1 MFTTSFEP
9 NLAGAIEIA
18 RSAPSSHN
26 CQPWAVHYSPS
37 SQAGYLAIDRRRAL
51 KGLPSLENEMLM
63 SCGIFFQHIETL
75 MRNAGTPLQWTWFDE
90 FHATPTLPHAQDGLI
105 CFSPAGLQPANPEA
119 YYDLADQI
127 QHRHTN
133 RMPYETTKLSALQQF
148 RLQEIFTDSPVRLD
162 LWQDQMSRRQ
172 VADLVYQYAALDFAD
187 KRAWQETYSFIHFDK
202 NKPVEDGFYLHH
214 LFGKIPA
221 YVEWL
226 FRIGFHPKL
235 NPFTRLLRLPQFMA
249 REFSKL
255 TGQGPQ
261 YLALSLADPNQHN
274 LFLTG
279 MMLARLWLLLQQWG
293 WGIHPLSVLV
303 QHDLPKT
310 TLANTLGMTHQPI
323 FFARFGQIKIAADV
337 SPRRQL
343 DSILTID

>member
-1 MFTTSFEP
+1 MFTTSFEH
-9 NLAGAIEIA
+9 NLAGAIDIA

-26 CQPWAVHYSPS
+26 CQPWAVHYSPLS
-37 SQAGYLAIDRRRAL
+37 RKGYLAIDRRRAL

-75 MRNAGTPLQWTWFDE
+75 MRYAGTPLQWTWFDDSD
-90 FHATPTLPHAQDGLI
+90 TSSPLPNDQDGLI
-105 CFSPAGLQPANPEA
+105 CFSPGDLQVANSEA
-119 YYDLADQI
+119 YFYLAEQI
-127 QHRHTN
+127 QQRHTN
-133 RMPYETTKLSALQQF
+133 RMPYETTTLSALQQF
-148 RLQEIFTDSPVRLD
+148 RLQEIFSDSPVQLNM
-162 LWQDQMSRRQ
+162 WQDQVSRKH

-187 KRAWQETYSFIHFDK
+187 KQAWQETYSFIHFDK
-202 NKPVEDGFYLHH
+202 NKPAEDGFYLHH

-221 YVEWL
+221 YAEWL

-261 YLALSLADPNQHN
+261 YLALSLPEPNQHN
-274 LFLTG
+274 LFLAG
-279 MMLARLWLLLQQWG
+279 RMLARLWLLLQQWG

-303 QHDLPKT
+303 QHDLPKA
-310 TLANTLGMTHQPI
+310 TLAKTLGMTHLPI
-323 FFARFGQIKIAADV
+323 FFARFGQIKIAADI
-337 SPRRQL
+337 SPRRHL

>member
-1 MFTTSFEP
+1 MLTTSFEQ

-26 CQPWAVHYSPS
+26 CQPWAVHYSPVS
-37 SQAGYLAIDRRRAL
+37 RTGYLAIDRRRAL

-63 SCGIFFQHIETL
+63 SCGILFQYIETL
-75 MRNAGTPLQWTWFDE
+75 MRHAGTPLQWAWFDE
-90 FHATPTLPHAQDGLI
+90 SHTTPTLPQEQDGLI
-105 CFSPAGLQPANPEA
+105 CFCPAEQQTANPDA
-119 YYDLADQI
+119 YHDLAEQI
-127 QHRHTN
+127 RHRHTN
-133 RMPYETTKLSALQQF
+133 RMPYETTTLSAQQQF
-148 RLQEIFTDSPVRLD
+148 QLREIFTDAPVRLD
-162 LWQDQMSRRQ
+162 IWQNQTSRKQ

-187 KRAWQETYSFIHFDK
+187 KAAWQETYSFIHFDK

-221 YVEWL
+221 YMEWL

-235 NPFTRLLRLPQFMA
+235 NRFTRLLRLPQFMA

-261 YLALSLADPNQHN
+261 YLALSLPDPNSHN
-274 LFLTG
+274 LFVTG
-279 MMLARLWLLLQQWG
+279 MKLAQVWLLLERWG

-310 TLANTLGMTHQPI
+310 TLANTLGMTHLPI
-323 FFARFGQIKIAADV
+323 FFARFGQIKIAAEV
-337 SPRRQL
+337 SPRRHL